1 MRFSILGSTGLR
13 VSAAALGTGNFGT
26 AWGHGTDPAE
36 ARAIFDAYRAAGGNF
51 IDTANIYQAGE
62 SEVLVGKLIAA
73 ERHDIVLA
81 TKFGLGGGQ
90 ESGLQATGNSRKTLV
105 QSVEGSLRRLATDRV
120 ELLWV
125 HCPDGVT
132 PIEELMRA
140 LDDLV
145 RSGKALHIGLSNFPA
160 WRVATAAT
168 IAQFRGWA
176 PVQAL
181 QTEYSLVERTAE
193 RELLPM
199 SAGFGL
205 ATLGWSPLGGGL
217 LTGKY
222 RRGETGRREHL
233 KTAFHEESDSRT
245 SAILDTVLAIAAET
259 GVTPSQVAIAWV
271 LSKQV
276 MPILGPRTLGQF
288 NDNLGALSV
297 VLDRA
302 QIGRLDS
309 LSAPDLGSPHAK
321 FQLSAI
327 KGNLTGDKADQIA
340 WPDTALR

>member
-1 MRFSILGSTGLR
+1 MRYSILGRTGLR
-13 VSAAALGTGNFGT
+13 VSAVALGTGNFGT
-26 AWGHGTDPAE
+26 GWGHGADPAE

-51 IDTANIYQAGE
+51 VDSANIYQGGE
-62 SEVLVGKLIAA
+62 SELLVGEFIAA
-73 ERHDIVLA
+73 ERNDIVLA
-81 TKFGLGGGQ
+81 TKFGLSGGQ

-105 QSVEGSLRRLATDRV
+105 QSIEGSLRRLATDRV

-132 PIEELMRA
+132 PIDELARA

-145 RSGKALHIGLSNFPA
+145 RSGKALHVGLSNFPA

-168 IAQFRGWA
+168 IAEFRGWA

-181 QTEYSLVERTAE
+181 QTEYSLVERSAE

-199 SAGFGL
+199 SAGFSM
-205 ATLGWSPLGGGL
+205 AMLGWSPLGGGL

-222 RRGETGRREHL
+222 RRGETGRREHF
-233 KTAFHEESDSRT
+233 KAAFHDEGDSRT

-259 GVTPSQVAIAWV
+259 NVTPSQIAIAWV
-271 LSKQV
+271 LARGV
-276 MPILGPRTLGQF
+276 MPILGPRTQGQSA
-288 NDNLGALSV
+288 DNLGALRIT
-297 VLDRA
+297 LDSE
-302 QIGRLDS
+302 QMMRLDNA
-309 LSAPDLGSPHAK
+309 SAPALGSPHEK

-327 KGNLTGDKADQIA
+327 KDNLTGSRADQIA

>member
-1 MRFSILGSTGLR
+1 
-13 VSAAALGTGNFGT
+13 VSAVALGTGNFGT
-26 AWGHGTDPAE
+26 GWGHGADPTE
-36 ARAIFDAYRAAGGNF
+36 AQAIFDAYRAAGGNF
-51 IDTANIYQAGE
+51 VDTANIYQGGE
-62 SEVLVGKLIAA
+62 SEVLVGKLIAS

-81 TKFGLGGGQ
+81 TKFGLSGGQ

-132 PIEELMRA
+132 PIDEIARA

-145 RSGKALHIGLSNFPA
+145 RSGKALHVGLSNFPA

-168 IAQFRGWA
+168 IAEFRGWA

-199 SAGFGL
+199 SAGFSM

-233 KTAFHEESDSRT
+233 KTAIHDESDPRT
-245 SAILDTVLAIAAET
+245 TTILDTLLAIAAET
-259 GVTPSQVAIAWV
+259 NVTPSQIAIAWV
-271 LSKQV
+271 LAKRV

-288 NDNLGALSV
+288 NDNLGALGI

-302 QIGRLDS
+302 QIMRLDNA
-309 LSAPDLGSPHAK
+309 SAPALGSPHEK

-327 KGNLTGDKADQIA
+327 KDNLSANKADQIA